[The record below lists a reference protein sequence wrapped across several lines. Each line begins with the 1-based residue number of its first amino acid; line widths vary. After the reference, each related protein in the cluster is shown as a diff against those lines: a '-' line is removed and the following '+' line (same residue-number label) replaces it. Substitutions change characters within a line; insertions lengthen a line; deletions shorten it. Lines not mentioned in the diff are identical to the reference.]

1 MGKTFNKGLS
11 EDDKKEVL
19 FKRLVNIKDNNE
31 KQLQVVK
38 YRGEKQL
45 KELKNIYK
53 NKTLRAIDKISKN
66 EEANK
71 LLPKFKKIDKELK
84 KAELVCIKTNG
95 TKYDFNRFLFPYKF
109 IGEIYYYEIT
119 LSEAINDETELKILI
134 NKLDNYSP
142 LKIKKK
148 KRRKHKSFRICKKIV
163 WCKRFSSTTVLAKQ
177 LYETKDKKKNNDL
190 VNVIKSRLCDLK
202 DEIEKMSED
211 EIEIEKL
218 NEIVQIVDEIIDF
231 NNKIQKQLGG
241 GLKILTPDQML
252 SRLPITLAQ
261 LKAGNNSEKLKN
273 EIRQSLYSLYRS
285 KKLLKQLYKSL
296 IDII

>member
-1 MGKTFNKGLS
+1 M
-11 EDDKKEVL
+11 
-19 FKRLVNIKDNNE
+19 
-31 KQLQVVK
+31 
-38 YRGEKQL
+38 
-45 KELKNIYK
+45 
-53 NKTLRAIDKISKN
+53 
-66 EEANK
+66 
-71 LLPKFKKIDKELK
+71 
-84 KAELVCIKTNG
+84 
-95 TKYDFNRFLFPYKF
+95 FPYKF

-211 EIEIEKL
+211 EIEIEKPDKIL
-218 NEIVQIVDEIIDF
+218 KIVEDILEFIKQ
-231 NNKIQKQLGG
+231 QLGI
-241 GLKILTPDQML
+241 GLKILTPNQIL
-252 SRLPITLAQ
+252 SRFPI
-261 LKAGNNSEKLKN
+261 
-273 EIRQSLYSLYRS
+273 SLGLTGHLVS
-285 KKLLKQLYKSL
+285 
-296 IDII
+296 

>member
-1 MGKTFNKGLS
+1 MQNEVQYNLDREAAKIFAFSSNNLDKYEYLTCRDLGLKPNTIEQARFEYSPLGKTFNKGLS

-148 KRRKHKSFRICKKIV
+148 KEENTRVLESARKLFDARDFLALLFWPNNYMRQKI
-163 WCKRFSSTTVLAKQ
+163 KRKTMT
-177 LYETKDKKKNNDL
+177 
-190 VNVIKSRLCDLK
+190 
-202 DEIEKMSED
+202 
-211 EIEIEKL
+211 
-218 NEIVQIVDEIIDF
+218 
-231 NNKIQKQLGG
+231 
-241 GLKILTPDQML
+241 
-252 SRLPITLAQ
+252 
-261 LKAGNNSEKLKN
+261 
-273 EIRQSLYSLYRS
+273 
-285 KKLLKQLYKSL
+285 
-296 IDII
+296 